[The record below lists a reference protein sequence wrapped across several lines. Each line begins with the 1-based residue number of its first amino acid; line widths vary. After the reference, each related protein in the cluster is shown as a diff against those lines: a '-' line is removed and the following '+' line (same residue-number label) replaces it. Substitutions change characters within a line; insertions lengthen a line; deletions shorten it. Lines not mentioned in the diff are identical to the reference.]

1 MSAGYSV
8 SFRTKGTTGLSNY
21 NVQFENALSNGEV
34 KGFGLSSDD
43 ALAQLKKGKD
53 KLDLGLITQE
63 EYDKLKADLT
73 KYIK

>member
-1 MSAGYSV
+1 MDSKSL
-8 SFRTKGTTGLSNY
+8 LSNIFSSQ
-21 NVQFENALSNGEV
+21 VKKFSRILSKDN
-34 KGFGLSSDD
+34 KI
-43 ALAQLKKGKD
+43 ALAQSKKGKD

>member
-1 MSAGYSV
+1 
-8 SFRTKGTTGLSNY
+8 
-21 NVQFENALSNGEV
+21 V

-43 ALAQLKKGKD
+43 ALAQLKKAKD

-63 EYDKLKADLT
+63 EYDKLKAELT